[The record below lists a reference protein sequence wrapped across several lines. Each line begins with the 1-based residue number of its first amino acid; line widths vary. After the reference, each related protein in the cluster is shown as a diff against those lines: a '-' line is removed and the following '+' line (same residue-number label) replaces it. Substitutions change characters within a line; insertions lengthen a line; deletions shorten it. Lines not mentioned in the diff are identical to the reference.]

1 MHRSTCRY
9 VCRRGDDA
17 ELRQDL
23 SKLAGERR
31 RFGYRR
37 LHVLLAREGHQV
49 NHKKLFRLYREMGL
63 AVRRRKRKRISR
75 PRQPTKLE
83 TTMRNECWSMDFVSD
98 GLASGR
104 RFRAFTLVDIHTREC
119 PATEVDLSLPG
130 ERVTRVLD
138 RVASERGYPKAVL
151 MDNGPEFTSLAM
163 DQWAHSR
170 GVQLRFIQPGKP
182 TQNAHCESFN
192 GRLRDECLNEAWFTT
207 LRDARATIEAWR
219 KDYNEVRPH
228 SALGNSTPNE
238 FARRLEADGSA
249 VAI

>member
-1 MHRSTCRY
+1 MAAITS
-9 VCRRGDDA
+9 
-17 ELRQDL
+17 L
-23 SKLAGERR
+23 SKD
-31 RFGYRR
+31 
-37 LHVLLAREGHQV
+37 LL
-49 NHKKLFRLYREMGL
+49 
-63 AVRRRKRKRISR
+63 
-75 PRQPTKLE
+75 P
-83 TTMRNECWSMDFVSD
+83 
-98 GLASGR
+98 
-104 RFRAFTLVDIHTREC
+104 
-119 PATEVDLSLPG
+119 
-130 ERVTRVLD
+130 
-138 RVASERGYPKAVL
+138 
-151 MDNGPEFTSLAM
+151 
-163 DQWAHSR
+163 WAHSR